1 MDSILRRVAGKRRRA
16 DASQHGRFFQAKGKQ
31 TCFCPS
37 PVIPSVVAK
46 LASANASSFLI
57 VTASKLYIRH

>member
-1 MDSILRRVAGKRRRA
+1 MDLILGRVAGKRHRA

-37 PVIPSVVAK
+37 PVIPTVVAR
-46 LASANASSFLI
+46 LAPANASSFLI
-57 VTASKLYIRH
+57 DTASML